1 MKPNS
6 ITRMVIFYVIAIT
19 LSNIFRFHLFGLK
32 ELEDNLPQW
41 IQILSGPFQAFGI
54 LLGSVI
60 SLQLLKKQKLTK
72 YSLFGTSVK
81 WSLTMIVI
89 PIILLTILGVSN
101 AEHANAHSFGLISG
115 IGTLIYCYFEEIGWR
130 GYLHDE
136 LGDIKEWKRVLVIGF
151 LWYLWHLSFIDNHNL
166 LSNLVF
172 FAILTIGSW
181 GLGKVIETTKSIFS
195 VTAFT

>member
-1 MKPNS
+1 
-6 ITRMVIFYVIAIT
+6 
-19 LSNIFRFHLFGLK
+19 
-32 ELEDNLPQW
+32 
-41 IQILSGPFQAFGI
+41 
-54 LLGSVI
+54 
-60 SLQLLKKQKLTK
+60 
-72 YSLFGTSVK
+72 
-81 WSLTMIVI
+81 MIII

-101 AEHANAHSFGLISG
+101 TEYSNAHSFGLISG

-172 FAILTIGSW
+172 FAILIIGSW

-195 VTAFT
+195 VTAFHMIINIMFLNGFISNGLDTTNKLIILGISVFLWVLIIIKWDKENKMIQA